1 MIYENRNSVDELNFE
16 LEDVDHVRENSD
28 IASASTYASLSAVDA
43 QNRTA
48 STWEIFV
55 R

>member
-1 MIYENRNSVDELNFE
+1 MIYENRNSVDELDFE
-16 LEDVDHVRENSD
+16 LEDVDHVRENTA
-28 IASASTYASLSAVDA
+28 IASTYASLSAVDA

-48 STWEIFV
+48 QNWAIFV